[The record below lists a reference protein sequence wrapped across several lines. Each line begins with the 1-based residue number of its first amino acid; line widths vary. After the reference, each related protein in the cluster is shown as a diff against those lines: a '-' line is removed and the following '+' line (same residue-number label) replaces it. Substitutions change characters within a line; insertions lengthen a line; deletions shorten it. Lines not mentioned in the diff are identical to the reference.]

1 MLDPVT
7 VGSLVAGALGMAA
20 DAALKG
26 AVGEAVKD
34 GYQALKE
41 KVSHWASGEVAALEA
56 APSSKGRQA
65 VVAEI
70 IDTQSADDKQGLRSL
85 AETLVARLKD
95 SAPAIGLDIGRL
107 KALETQ
113 LGNITVT
120 GGIGVRIEDARVR
133 TFKTGDI
140 SVDDRSEK

>member
-1 MLDPVT
+1 MVDPVT

-34 GYQALKE
+34 GYHALKD
-41 KVSHWASGEVAALEA
+41 KVSHWASGDVAALEA
-56 APSSKGRQA
+56 VPSSKGRQA

-70 IDTQSADDKQGLRSL
+70 IDAQSDDDKQALRIL

-107 KALETQ
+107 TALETQ
-113 LGNITVT
+113 LGNITAT
-120 GGIGVRIEDARVR
+120 GGIGVRIGEANVG
-133 TFKTGDI
+133 TFKAGDI
-140 SVDDRSEK
+140 SVGTRSEK